1 MSDRTK
7 KNHGGYVNCKY
18 VCITKKRFV
27 YGQYLGNKEI
37 KKGDIMHAWDVSRT
51 KKEGGRR
58 RGKRKATDTKKKKA
72 TPAVLIHNGKTNQAR
87 QKKNWK
93 GKKKKWHNFRS
104 IKQSINQSTT

>member
-7 KNHGGYVNCKY
+7 KKTTVGTLIVSMYVSQ
-18 VCITKKRFV
+18 KKKFV

-58 RGKRKATDTKKKKA
+58 RGKRKATDTKKKKGNA
-72 TPAVLIHNGKTNQAR
+72 SSTNTQ
-87 QKKNWK
+87 W
-93 GKKKKWHNFRS
+93 
-104 IKQSINQSTT
+104 